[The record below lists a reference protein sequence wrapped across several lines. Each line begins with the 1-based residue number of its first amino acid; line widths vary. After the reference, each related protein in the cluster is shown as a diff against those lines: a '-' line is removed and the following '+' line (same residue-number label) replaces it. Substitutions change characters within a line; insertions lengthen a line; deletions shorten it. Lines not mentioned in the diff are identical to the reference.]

1 MNFVTKNIMY
11 FINDAKHNEIHY
23 VWKTLCFHIKYHVF
37 IMFLVVDYI
46 TNVVVQPPLLPTM
59 FYMSNVM
66 YFIMFLVVN
75 YITNDVVQPPLL
87 PTYLTP
93 HSYLS

>member
-1 MNFVTKNIMY
+1 MFYISNIMY
-11 FINDAKHNEIHY
+11 
-23 VWKTLCFHIKYHVF
+23 F

-46 TNVVVQPPLLPTM
+46 TNDVVQPPLLPTM